1 MTERR
6 SSHGP
11 KGFLGAG
18 PEVAE
23 VLGEPS
29 PELSTTEAPPVVE
42 PSLVTVDTPAPV
54 VLPGGWKFTVPGGLL
69 RAARPRQWIKNVLV
83 FAAPGAAGISL
94 TPGHLAPVI
103 GAFAAWC
110 LVSSGTYL
118 MNDALDADA
127 DRLHPRKRLRPVA
140 AGTVTVG
147 TARLAGVALLVLG
160 AGLPALWGAP
170 RVTGIL
176 ALYAVIT
183 LSYSLWLKEM
193 AVVDLAAVASGFV
206 LRAISGGVAAHVP
219 ISNWFLI
226 VASFGSLFIVAGK
239 RHAEHVDLRDGRGAH
254 RSTLETYS
262 LAYLGYVRA
271 VSSGVAITAYC
282 LWAFEKAKV
291 ANDPVLFQLS
301 IIPFVMA
308 LLRYALLLD
317 AGRGGAPEEIVIG
330 DRALQVLGLVWVGLF
345 AAGVYAA

>member
-1 MTERR
+1 VSET
-6 SSHGP
+6 G
-11 KGFLGAG
+11 
-18 PEVAE
+18 
-23 VLGEPS
+23 
-29 PELSTTEAPPVVE
+29 PELSTGPPLVVDPPRRVDEPVLGPVVQ
-42 PSLVTVDTPAPV
+42 S
-54 VLPGGWKFTVPGGLL
+54 GGWKYTVPGGLL

-83 FAAPGAAGISL
+83 FAAPGAAGIPV
-94 TPGHLAPVI
+94 TPDHVVPLL

-118 MNDALDADA
+118 VNDALDAEA

-140 AGTVTVG
+140 AGVVRIG
-147 TARLAGVALLVLG
+147 TARLVGLTLLAAGVG
-160 AGLPALWGAP
+160 APAVWGAP
-170 RVTGIL
+170 GVTGLL
-176 ALYAVIT
+176 ALYAAVT

-193 AVVDLAAVASGFV
+193 AVIDLAAVASGFV

-254 RSTLETYS
+254 RSTLDQYS
-262 LAYLGYVRA
+262 LAYLGYVRS

-291 ANDPVLFQLS
+291 APDPVLFQLS
-301 IIPFVMA
+301 IIPFVLA
-308 LLRYALLLD
+308 ILRYALLLD
-317 AGRGGAPEEIVIG
+317 AGRGGAPEEVVLG
-330 DRALQVLGLVWVGLF
+330 DRALQVLGLVWMGLF

>member
-1 MTERR
+1 M
-6 SSHGP
+6 
-11 KGFLGAG
+11 LA
-18 PEVAE
+18 A
-23 VLGEPS
+23 VL
-29 PELSTTEAPPVVE
+29 T
-42 PSLVTVDTPAPV
+42 SL
-54 VLPGGWKFTVPGGLL
+54 
-69 RAARPRQWIKNVLV
+69 RPRQWVKNVLV
-83 FAAPGAAGISL
+83 FAAPGAAGLSL
-94 TPGHLAPVI
+94 TAEHVAPVL

-118 MNDALDADA
+118 VNDAMDADA
-127 DRLHPRKRLRPVA
+127 DRLHPRKRLRAVA
-140 AGTVTVG
+140 SGVVPVG
-147 TARLAGVALLVLG
+147 TAKAVGVAFIVIG
-160 AGLPALWGAP
+160 AGAPALWGAP
-170 RVTGIL
+170 GVTGIL
-176 ALYAVIT
+176 ALYAAIT
-183 LSYSLWLKEM
+183 LSYSLWLKEV
-193 AVVDLAAVASGFV
+193 AIVDLAAVASGFV

-262 LAYLGYVRA
+262 LAYLGYIRS
-271 VSSGVAITAYC
+271 VSSGVAITGYC

-291 ANDPVLFQLS
+291 AGDPILFQLS

-308 LLRYALLLD
+308 ILRYALLLD

-330 DRALQVLGLVWVGLF
+330 DRALQILGLVWVALF